1 MDDFLSILKESSAT
15 IEIEKSKFISYAV
28 PVETEAEAIDF
39 INEIKKKNY
48 NATHNVSAYSLRSV
62 NNLRRYS
69 DDGEPSGT
77 AGMPTLGVIQNKNL
91 MDICLVTTRYFGG
104 IKLGAGGLVRAY
116 AESAN
121 ACLSASKIIKYEKMT
136 HYILT
141 VSYDLFNSLL
151 YLLKTKD
158 ILVGE
163 TTYME
168 NVSISIYLREIEKN
182 LLTEL
187 IDMSASTIQIK
198 ENSTRYI
205 ACEDNKILSIKEL
218 I

>member
-1 MDDFLSILKESSAT
+1 MNDFLSILKETSSI
-15 IEIEKSKFISYAV
+15 IEIEKSKFISYAA
-28 PVETEAEAIDF
+28 PVGTEHEAIDF

-48 NATHNVSAYSLRSV
+48 NATHNISAYSLRSK

-91 MDICLVTTRYFGG
+91 IDICIVTTRYFGG

-121 ACLSASKIIKYEKMT
+121 ICLNFAKVITYEKMT
-136 HYILT
+136 NYILT
-141 VSYDLFNSLL
+141 VSYDLFNSIL
-151 YLLKTKD
+151 YLMKTKNILTDD
-158 ILVGE
+158 I
-163 TTYME
+163 TYME
-168 NVSISIYLREIEKN
+168 NVSISIYLKESEKN

-187 IDMSASTIQIK
+187 IDISASTIQIK
-198 ENSTRYI
+198 ENTTRYI
-205 ACEDNKILSIKEL
+205 AYENNKILSVKEL